1 MFRCG
6 ALWRRLRRRAHDPAY
21 ADTAIIPILQPG
33 SLDRPARLLHPRQ
46 ARRATAR
53 AAGVQRLRRGA
64 ALLGLLGLAA
74 AVGGAWWSREPAGEV
89 AVAGAAPTASRAGAA
104 GGRPAVSNPTQAA
117 ASPASAAAPV
127 GAPIGA
133 PAASA
138 VEGVAGAAAEGTDVP
153 TAASAARAAAGA
165 LPASRPP
172 ARAPRDSA
180 QRARLAALQ
189 HEWQVA
195 EAMRLRYR
203 ALYAQGLVDWETWQA
218 RENEALR
225 LRLQLQALGHPP
237 GPPPAPPGPG
247 RRHSG

>member
-117 ASPASAAAPV
+117 ASPASVAAPV

-138 VEGVAGAAAEGTDVP
+138 VEGGA
-153 TAASAARAAAGA
+153 AAAGA

-172 ARAPRDSA
+172 ARAPRDAA